1 MSGQRQSLRQQMPK
15 VAEIVDRLRAQMGAD
30 WVNARITDGME
41 GKPDNFY
48 AVEGGH
54 IVGTPFTFDAALAEQ
69 MRVCFMVGGAGAVVR
84 AKE

>member
-1 MSGQRQSLRQQMPK
+1 VDKKSLREVMPK

-30 WVNARITDGME
+30 WVNARIADGLA

-48 AVEGGH
+48 AVERGH
-54 IVGTPFTFDAALAEQ
+54 VVGTPFTLDAALAEQ